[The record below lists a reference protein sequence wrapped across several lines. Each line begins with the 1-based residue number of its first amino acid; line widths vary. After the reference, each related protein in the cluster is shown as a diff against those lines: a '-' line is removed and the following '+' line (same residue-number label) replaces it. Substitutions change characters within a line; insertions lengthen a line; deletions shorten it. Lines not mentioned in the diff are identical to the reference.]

1 MHGNTPVH
9 YASAS
14 GYTHS
19 LRILLEIHS
28 HLIDAQNKEGN
39 TPLHLAAQNGHNNVT
54 ALLLTLGACVKRN
67 KEDVH
72 FLDLAIKNEH
82 KDVCVAC
89 VSHYRCVGRCIY
101 STIPQMSNV

>member
-39 TPLHLAAQNGHNNVT
+39 TPLHLAAQNGHNNVVG
-54 ALLLTLGACVKRN
+54 LLLTLCASVKRN

-82 KDVCVAC
+82 KDVCVTC
-89 VSHYRCVGRCIY
+89 VSHDRCAR
-101 STIPQMSNV
+101 